1 MSYTMAE
8 RKRRNKKADIVAYL
22 TCSIMT
28 FAYLMVTT
36 KFDGLGMSEPLMIA
50 GKAVMSLLWPLYWFI
65 IHWTLA

>member
-1 MSYTMAE
+1 MAE
-8 RKRRNKKADIVAYL
+8 RKKRNKKADIVAYL

-36 KFDGLGMSEPLMIA
+36 KFDALSMSEPLMIV
-50 GKAVMSLLWPLYWFI
+50 GKAVMALLWPLYWFL